1 MQARLISDLW
11 PRSRKKP
18 ARKQTN
24 TFLSFTLS
32 LRVSLVCVPAS
43 LPTALNWI
51 SPNDEDLSLYYR
63 RIGARKDLQRGRMCT
78 HTHTQTRIQSPL
90 LDSVGVLISSCGP
103 LLTPPSLFLSLL
115 SPPLSLWQLCLC
127 SCHLQFQLLFIT
139 SPLTPADTHTRTHS
153 VSSMRCHGSW
163 DTVVWTEVELDS

>member
-1 MQARLISDLW
+1 MLKQQRHTSVLFLVEMFSASKRHFFE
-11 PRSRKKP
+11 SRVGK
-18 ARKQTN
+18 RDGG
-24 TFLSFTLS
+24 S
-32 LRVSLVCVPAS
+32 LAERDGPCVC
-43 LPTALNWI
+43 
-51 SPNDEDLSLYYR
+51 
-63 RIGARKDLQRGRMCT
+63 MCT

-153 VSSMRCHGSW
+153 VSSMRCHGS
-163 DTVVWTEVELDS
+163 